1 MPLGNQGMVLARART
16 VDRKLPPLDL
26 GSAPAPAP
34 VAAEPQPPAE
44 QAAAVPVGNVEKC
57 INCQYYDRRHA
68 KPLDGKAPL
77 WGQCRRHAPQL
88 NPVTAKAYVIE
99 GVWPLVRDD
108 DWCGEYEILTR
119 VVEDWI
125 PDSPPNVTGAAGSP
139 DRPVPADT
147 VVAAATGDD

>member
-1 MPLGNQGMVLARART
+1 VLLGNQGMPVARPRT
-16 VDRKLPPLDL
+16 VDRKLPPLEVT
-26 GSAPAPAP
+26 SAPAPA
-34 VAAEPQPPAE
+34 AAEPQPPAE
-44 QAAAVPVGNVEKC
+44 EAAAAAVGNVEKC

-77 WGQCRRHAPQL
+77 WGQCRRHAPHL

-119 VVEDWI
+119 VVEEWL
-125 PDSPPNVTGAAGSP
+125 PESAPNVTGEAAAPEGQT
-139 DRPVPADT
+139 RPADT
-147 VVAAATGDD
+147 VVAAAGAD